1 MTEANGVTLMKIAI
15 AKSPKGEERREA
27 IEAAAR
33 RMLLDEGY
41 AGVSLRKIAT
51 KLGIS
56 VGNLQY
62 YFPTKDDLVEC
73 LIIGETQKPID
84 MLDNIAWSTNDT
96 AKSIR
101 QAVGSLMRYYA
112 SEAGRFYAIMEAL
125 ALHDDRYARLKAD
138 GYAHVLGHIEQ
149 LIGHVAPDL
158 PADRSAGLA
167 RVLVALIDGASLQ
180 VQFTRGDA
188 DGVASLIVDVSAAIE
203 HLLGNWE

>member
-1 MTEANGVTLMKIAI
+1 MTPMRTEQ
-15 AKSPKGEERREA
+15 AKSAKGEERRDA

-41 AGVSLRKIAT
+41 AGVSLRRIAT

-62 YFPTKDDLVEC
+62 YFPTKDDLVESV
-73 LIIGETQKPID
+73 IIRETQKPID
-84 MLDNIAWSTNDT
+84 MLGDIDWSPDDT
-96 AKSIR
+96 ATSIR
-101 QAVGSLMRYYA
+101 QAVGSLMQYYA

-125 ALHDDRYARLKAD
+125 ALHDDRYATLKAD

-149 LIGHVAPDL
+149 LIGLLAPAL
-158 PADRSAGLA
+158 PADRAEGLA

-180 VQFTRGDA
+180 VQFARHEA
-188 DGVASLIVDVSAAIE
+188 DSLDSLIVDVSMAIE
-203 HLLGNWE
+203 QLLGNWE